1 MDELE
6 DLRVYVVFYDGKLF
20 GVYQHRWQANNAILD
35 HDYHCHGGEVDK
47 FTLRRAK
54 LQLVEE

>member
-1 MDELE
+1 MDEIE
-6 DLRVYVVFYDGKLF
+6 NLRVYVVFHDGKLF
-20 GVYQHRWQANNAILD
+20 GVYQHRWQADKDISEFD
-35 HDYHCHGGEVDK
+35 HHCHGGEAQK